1 MSLAAIPLTMIPW
14 ILNEFR
20 VSLLG
25 SRYRAFFF
33 CTGREKIREGARND
47 ETIVHGRIQMRPFL
61 KSRVLKNVYEGK
73 AINITFE
80 WITIENRGH
89 VV

>member
-20 VSLLG
+20 VSLLEVPC
-25 SRYRAFFF
+25 FFF

>member
-1 MSLAAIPLTMIPW
+1 ML
-14 ILNEFR
+14 
-20 VSLLG
+20 
-25 SRYRAFFF
+25 FF

>member
-1 MSLAAIPLTMIPW
+1 MNFAFLFSARGTVL
-14 ILNEFR
+14 
-20 VSLLG
+20 
-25 SRYRAFFF
+25 FFF

-47 ETIVHGRIQMRPFL
+47 ETIVHGRIQMRSFL